1 MTHHNFWNQLQKPI
15 FVLAPMAN
23 VTDAAF
29 RRMFAECGKPDVFVT
44 EFVSVEGLLS
54 KGRENLLVDFWYT
67 KTEHPI
73 IAQVFGA
80 IPEHFSEIVALIRE
94 CGFDGIDINMGC
106 PDRDVEK
113 QGAGAGLIK
122 NPELSKK
129 ILRAARKSAKEM
141 PISVKTRIGYNK
153 NEIKTWIPLLLE
165 EGIAALAVH
174 LRTRKEMSA
183 APAHWEVASDIV
195 RLRDQ
200 YAPGTLIIG
209 NGDVSSLD
217 EAHARVAETGIDG
230 VMIGRGAFGNPWFF
244 SGRIPDLRERLLR
257 CIAHTQTF
265 ETLYKSNTEE
275 RLKNFDVMK
284 KHFKAYVA
292 GFDGAK
298 ELRMRLMEAGD
309 AMEVKKIVEE
319 YIKKYLP

>member
-1 MTHHNFWNQLQKPI
+1 LLGDGAAALGHLEGAQIAVQGAQHADPVQAP
-15 FVLAPMAN
+15 VLIEASILHR
-23 VTDAAF
+23 D
-29 RRMFAECGKPDVFVT
+29 
-44 EFVSVEGLLS
+44 EGLDEML
-54 KGRENLLVDFWYT
+54 RDLLEGD
-67 KTEHPI
+67 
-73 IAQVFGA
+73 
-80 IPEHFSEIVALIRE
+80 
-94 CGFDGIDINMGC
+94 ID
-106 PDRDVEK
+106 
-113 QGAGAGLIK
+113 
-122 NPELSKK
+122 
-129 ILRAARKSAKEM
+129 
-141 PISVKTRIGYNK
+141 
-153 NEIKTWIPLLLE
+153 PLLLE